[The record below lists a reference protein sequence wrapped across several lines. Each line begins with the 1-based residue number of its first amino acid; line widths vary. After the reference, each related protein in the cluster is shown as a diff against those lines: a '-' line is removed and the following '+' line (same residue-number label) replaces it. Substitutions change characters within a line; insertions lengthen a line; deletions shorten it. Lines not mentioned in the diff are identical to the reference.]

1 MTLKGGTS
9 QACAACKYQRRKC
22 TPECPLAPY
31 FPPDQ
36 PEMFQNVHKLF
47 GVKKIQKLLSALHPS
62 HQTEAM
68 SSIIY
73 EANVRDRFPV
83 TGSLGVIH
91 RLQNEIRKFEEEL
104 YAVHAMLAMYRQQQD
119 QQHIPSDVPMIPD
132 IETASQ
138 LQLGMAVGPSPKEE
152 EPSFCLQN
160 GTVSEQHNPDT
171 GIPVTQDYSFSGSNS
186 PYNSNYLDTKVLLNS
201 MWIQNPGNNDKND
214 GESDRLV
221 PIQSQLITSQEPG
234 HQQEDFHKYD
244 DMGHYFET
252 IDDRQSYINTSLEYD
267 ELDTTQCHEQVAEN
281 ELKNAAACFSLTSVN

>member
-36 PEMFQNVHKLF
+36 PKMFQNVHKLF
-47 GVKKIQKLLSALHPS
+47 GVKKIQKLLAVLHPS
-62 HQTEAM
+62 HQNEAM

-104 YAVHAMLAMYRQQQD
+104 YAVHSMLAAYRQQQ
-119 QQHIPSDVPMIPD
+119 IPSDVPLLAEID
-132 IETASQ
+132 SASQ
-138 LQLGMAVGPSPKEE
+138 LQLGMAPPSKED
-152 EPSFCLQN
+152 EPAFCLHDPP
-160 GTVSEQHNPDT
+160 VSEEHNSENV
-171 GIPVTQDYSFSGSNS
+171 IPVTQDYSFSGSNS

-201 MWIQNPGNNDKND
+201 MWIQNPGNTDKNNSEND
-214 GESDRLV
+214 HAV
-221 PIQSQLITSQEPG
+221 PIQSQLIMSQEPG
-234 HQQEDFHKYD
+234 TEQEDFQKYEE
-244 DMGHYFET
+244 MRHYFDT
-252 IDDRQSYINTSLEYD
+252 IDDRQSYITTSLDYD
-267 ELDTTQCHEQVAEN
+267 EMDATQCHEQVAEN